1 MEHYVLN
8 FYFDKTLFELA
19 LMNVLLDTL
28 KSVMNMPYEYAWSYL
43 TLISLTEI
51 FALIKIYFLVMN
63 RHHCCATSKNTTTPV
78 PPFPKDQEVHILH

>member
-8 FYFDKTLFELA
+8 LYFDKTLFELA

-51 FALIKIYFLVMN
+51 FALIFLSN
-63 RHHCCATSKNTTTPV
+63 
-78 PPFPKDQEVHILH
+78 E